1 MSETKQPRMPKV
13 WEALI
18 PVAAIMVFMIVGT
31 VVWGMDPHIPLVLA
45 CVVTAFVAAACGYK
59 WDAIITGALDS
70 VKSAVE
76 ALLIILCVGMLIGS
90 WVWAGTMPAMVYYG
104 LKFISPSVFLALGL
118 VLTAIVGLATGSSW
132 TASGTVGVALMG
144 VAMGLGISAPLAA
157 GMIIAG
163 AYTGDKLS
171 PLSDSTN
178 VAAAAA
184 GTPLYDHVGA
194 MMTTTVPSFVIS
206 FVLYLIV
213 GFVVID
219 TSGYDASL
227 AQGIMDAIAD
237 NFYLS
242 PWIML
247 PVLVVIFAAVKRIPA
262 IPSLLL
268 AAAVAAVI
276 AIFAQGAS
284 VPDVLIGLQA
294 GFSIETGNEYADSLL
309 NRGGL
314 DSMLW
319 TISLIMFALA
329 YGGMMEKCRFV
340 ESLMGGI
347 VKRVKSTASLVAATI
362 ITGIICDVILTDQY
376 LAIMIPSRMFRDEF
390 DKRDL
395 SRSFLSRT
403 TEDGATL
410 WSPMIPWNGCGAYQ
424 AATLGVHN
432 FAFMPFAFVN
442 LINPVLAVVITA
454 FGIGVKYKEYDGLRG
469 AELRAAK
476 AKKKL
481 NSQQQRKKQ
490 NNERVYFR

>member
-227 AQGIMDAIAD
+227 AQGIMDAIAE

-454 FGIGVKYKEYDGLRG
+454 FGIGVKYKEYEGLRG

-476 AKKKL
+476 AKKKAEL
-481 NSQQQRKKQ
+481 AAAKK
-490 NNERVYFR
+490 EAK

>member
-184 GTPLYDHVGA
+184 ETPLYDHVGA

-284 VPDVLIGLQA
+284 LPDVLIGLQA

-469 AELRAAK
+469 AELKAAK
-476 AKKKL
+476 AKKKAEL
-481 NSQQQRKKQ
+481 AAAKK
-490 NNERVYFR
+490 EAK

>member
-1 MSETKQPRMPKV
+1 MPKV

-31 VVWGMDPHIPLVLA
+31 VLWGMDPHIPLVLA

-184 GTPLYDHVGA
+184 ETPLYDHVGA

-284 VPDVLIGLQA
+284 LPDVLIGLQA

-469 AELRAAK
+469 AELKAAK
-476 AKKKL
+476 AKKKAEL
-481 NSQQQRKKQ
+481 AAAKK
-490 NNERVYFR
+490 EAK

>member
-31 VVWGMDPHIPLVLA
+31 VIWGMDPHIPLVLA

-59 WDAIITGALDS
+59 WEAIITGALDS
-70 VKSAVE
+70 IKSAVE
-76 ALLIILCVGMLIGS
+76 ALVIILCVGMLIGS

-184 GTPLYDHVGA
+184 ETPLYDHVGA
-194 MMTTTVPSFVIS
+194 MMTTTIPSFCIS
-206 FVLYLIV
+206 FVLYLLV

-242 PWIML
+242 PWIMI

-284 VPDVLIGLQA
+284 LPDVLIGLQA

-329 YGGMMEKCRFV
+329 YSGMMEKCRFV

-432 FAFMPFAFVN
+432 FAFMPYAFVN

-454 FGIGVKYKEYDGLRG
+454 FGIGIKYKEYDGLRG
-469 AELRAAK
+469 AELKAAK
-476 AKKKL
+476 AKKKAEL
-481 NSQQQRKKQ
+481 AAEKEAVK
-490 NNERVYFR
+490 

>member
-1 MSETKQPRMPKV
+1 MNETKQPRLPKF
-13 WEALI
+13 WEAMI
-18 PVAAIMVFMIVGT
+18 PVISIMVFMIVCT
-31 VVWGMDPHIPLVLA
+31 VKWDMDPHVPLILS
-45 CVVTAFVAAACGYK
+45 CVVTAFVAACCGYN
-59 WDAIITGALDS
+59 WTAVITGALDS
-70 VKSAVE
+70 IKSAVE

-90 WVWAGTMPAMVYYG
+90 WVWAGTMPAMVYWG
-104 LKFISPSVFLALGL
+104 LEFIAPGVFLALGL

-144 VAMGLGISAPLAA
+144 VALGLGIPAPLAA
-157 GMIIAG
+157 GMVISG

-184 GTPLYDHVGA
+184 ETPLYDHVGA
-194 MMTTTVPSFVIS
+194 MMTTTVPSFCLA

-219 TSGYDASL
+219 TSGYDAGL
-227 AQGIMDAIAD
+227 AKGIQDAIAE

-242 PWIML
+242 PWIMC

-268 AAAVAAVI
+268 AAAVAAII

-284 VPDVLIGLQA
+284 LPEILTGLQT
-294 GFSIETGNEYADSLL
+294 GYSVETGNQYADKLL

-329 YGGMMEKCRFV
+329 YGGMMEKCGFA
-340 ESLMGGI
+340 EALMGGL
-347 VKRVKSTASLVAATI
+347 VKRVKSTAGLVAATI
-362 ITGIICDVILTDQY
+362 TTGIICDIILTDQY
-376 LAIMIPSRMFRDEF
+376 LAIMIPSRMFRPEF

-432 FAFMPFAFVN
+432 LAFMPFSFVN
-442 LINPVLAVVITA
+442 LINPFLAVIITA
-454 FGIGVKYKEYDGLRG
+454 LGKGIKYKEYDGLSG
-469 AELRAAK
+469 AELKAAK
-476 AKKKL
+476 AKKKEEL
-481 NSQQQRKKQ
+481 AAAKKSK
-490 NNERVYFR
+490 

>member
-31 VVWGMDPHIPLVLA
+31 VLWGMDPHIPLVLA

-184 GTPLYDHVGA
+184 ETPLYDHVGA

-469 AELRAAK
+469 AELKAAK
-476 AKKKL
+476 AKKKAEL
-481 NSQQQRKKQ
+481 AEAKK
-490 NNERVYFR
+490 EAK

>member
-1 MSETKQPRMPKV
+1 M
-13 WEALI
+13 
-18 PVAAIMVFMIVGT
+18 
-31 VVWGMDPHIPLVLA
+31 
-45 CVVTAFVAAACGYK
+45 
-59 WDAIITGALDS
+59 
-70 VKSAVE
+70 
-76 ALLIILCVGMLIGS
+76 
-90 WVWAGTMPAMVYYG
+90 
-104 LKFISPSVFLALGL
+104 GL

-476 AKKKL
+476 AKKKAEL
-481 NSQQQRKKQ
+481 AAAKK
-490 NNERVYFR
+490 EAK

>member
-31 VVWGMDPHIPLVLA
+31 VLWGMDPHIPLVLA

-184 GTPLYDHVGA
+184 ETPLYDHVGA

-469 AELRAAK
+469 AELKAAK
-476 AKKKL
+476 AKKKAEL
-481 NSQQQRKKQ
+481 AAAKK
-490 NNERVYFR
+490 EAK

>member
-31 VVWGMDPHIPLVLA
+31 VIWGMDPHIPLVLA

-59 WDAIITGALDS
+59 WEAIITGALDS
-70 VKSAVE
+70 IKSAVE
-76 ALLIILCVGMLIGS
+76 ALVIILCVGMLIGS

-184 GTPLYDHVGA
+184 ETPLYDHVGA
-194 MMTTTVPSFVIS
+194 MMTTTIPSFCIS
-206 FVLYLIV
+206 FVLYLLV

-242 PWIML
+242 PWIMI

-284 VPDVLIGLQA
+284 LPDVLIGLQA

-432 FAFMPFAFVN
+432 FAFMPYAFVN

-454 FGIGVKYKEYDGLRG
+454 FGIGIKYKEYDGLRG
-469 AELRAAK
+469 AELKAAK
-476 AKKKL
+476 AKKKAEL
-481 NSQQQRKKQ
+481 AAEKEAVK
-490 NNERVYFR
+490 

>member
-13 WEALI
+13 WEALL

-227 AQGIMDAIAD
+227 AQGIMDAIAE

-276 AIFAQGAS
+276 AIFA
-284 VPDVLIGLQA
+284 
-294 GFSIETGNEYADSLL
+294 
-309 NRGGL
+309 
-314 DSMLW
+314 
-319 TISLIMFALA
+319 
-329 YGGMMEKCRFV
+329 
-340 ESLMGGI
+340 
-347 VKRVKSTASLVAATI
+347 
-362 ITGIICDVILTDQY
+362 
-376 LAIMIPSRMFRDEF
+376 
-390 DKRDL
+390 
-395 SRSFLSRT
+395 
-403 TEDGATL
+403 
-410 WSPMIPWNGCGAYQ
+410 
-424 AATLGVHN
+424 
-432 FAFMPFAFVN
+432 
-442 LINPVLAVVITA
+442 
-454 FGIGVKYKEYDGLRG
+454 
-469 AELRAAK
+469 
-476 AKKKL
+476 
-481 NSQQQRKKQ
+481 
-490 NNERVYFR
+490 

>member
-163 AYTGDKLS
+163 AYTWDKLS

-476 AKKKL
+476 AKKKAEL
-481 NSQQQRKKQ
+481 AAAKK
-490 NNERVYFR
+490 EAK

>member
-247 PVLVVIFAAVKRIPA
+247 PVLVVIFAAGKRIPA

-476 AKKKL
+476 AKKKAEL
-481 NSQQQRKKQ
+481 AAAKK
-490 NNERVYFR
+490 EAK

>member
-227 AQGIMDAIAD
+227 AQGIMDAIAE

-284 VPDVLIGLQA
+284 IPDVLIGLQA

-476 AKKKL
+476 AKKKAEL
-481 NSQQQRKKQ
+481 AAAKK
-490 NNERVYFR
+490 EAK

>member
-1 MSETKQPRMPKV
+1 MSEKKQPRMPKV

-31 VVWGMDPHIPLVLA
+31 VFWGMDPHIPLVLA

-76 ALLIILCVGMLIGS
+76 ALLIILCVGMLIAS
-90 WVWAGTMPAMVYYG
+90 WVYAGTMPAMVYYG
-104 LKFISPSVFLALGL
+104 LKFINPSIFLALGL

-132 TASGTVGVALMG
+132 TASGTVGIALMG

-157 GMIIAG
+157 GMVIAG

-184 GTPLYDHVGA
+184 ETPLYDHVGA
-194 MMTTTVPSFVIS
+194 MMTTTVPSFCIS
-206 FVLYLIV
+206 FFLYLIV

-219 TSGYDASL
+219 TSGYDATL

-237 NFYLS
+237 NFNLS
-242 PWIML
+242 PWLMI
-247 PVLVVIFAAVKRIPA
+247 PVLVVIFGAVKRIPA

-268 AAAVAAVI
+268 AAAVAAII
-276 AIFAQGAS
+276 AIFAQGVS
-284 VPDVLIGLQA
+284 VPDMLAGLQV
-294 GFSIETGNEYADSLL
+294 GFAIETGNEYADSLL
-309 NRGGL
+309 NRGGI

-390 DKRDL
+390 DKRGL

-424 AATLGVHN
+424 AATLGVSN
-432 FAFMPFAFVN
+432 WAFMPFAFVN
-442 LINPVLAVVITA
+442 LVNPILAVVITA
-454 FGIGVKYKEYDGLRG
+454 LGLGIKYKEYDGLTG
-469 AELRAAK
+469 AELKAAK
-476 AKKKL
+476 AKKKAEIAAA
-481 NSQQQRKKQ
+481 KKAK
-490 NNERVYFR
+490 

>member
-157 GMIIAG
+157 GLIIAG

-476 AKKKL
+476 AKKKAEL
-481 NSQQQRKKQ
+481 AAAKK
-490 NNERVYFR
+490 EAK

>member
-18 PVAAIMVFMIVGT
+18 PVVAIMVFMIVGT

-347 VKRVKSTASLVAATI
+347 VKKVKSTASLVAATI

-476 AKKKL
+476 AKKKAEL
-481 NSQQQRKKQ
+481 AAAKK
-490 NNERVYFR
+490 EAK

>member
-1 MSETKQPRMPKV
+1 MPKV

-347 VKRVKSTASLVAATI
+347 VKKVKSTASLVAATI

-476 AKKKL
+476 AKKKAEL
-481 NSQQQRKKQ
+481 AAAKK
-490 NNERVYFR
+490 EAK

>member
-1 MSETKQPRMPKV
+1 MPKV

-18 PVAAIMVFMIVGT
+18 PVTAIMVFMIVGT

-227 AQGIMDAIAD
+227 AQGIMDAIAE

-476 AKKKL
+476 AKKKAEL
-481 NSQQQRKKQ
+481 AAAKK
-490 NNERVYFR
+490 EAK